1 MLKYEMPALYE
12 VIMSMTQPDML
23 REPPYLLI
31 KLVCKKSDDIFLKKR
46 KFIRYLEEYKE
57 QGLFC
62 RRPKLLTLERKKY
75 YEAIRKKKMN
85 TYIVKNRESIERY
98 RIMR

>member
-1 MLKYEMPALYE
+1 MPAVYE
-12 VIMSMTQPDML
+12 VIMSMTQPYML
-23 REPPYLLI
+23 CEPPYLLI
-31 KLVCKKSDDIFLKKR
+31 KLVCEKSDDTSLKKR

-62 RRPKLLTLERKKY
+62 RRPKLLTSERKKY

-85 TYIVKNRESIERY
+85 TYILKNRESIERY
-98 RIMR
+98 GIMRQQKV